1 MKVFRFALSILCVLG
16 AAPVLAQDYDRS
28 GMYGQL
34 NGVASF
40 DSIDGVPS
48 SALDTAIGVS
58 GRIGYRFSPRLAF
71 EGQLEYSGDF
81 ACCGADIT
89 ATVVTA
95 NGKFFVMTERAQP
108 YLLWGLGGAFG
119 SFSIPGFGSAKDSG
133 FAVKIGGGLDY
144 YVSESWGLT
153 GEVAYNIGTGDLED
167 FNYIAIGWGAF
178 LRF

>member
-1 MKVFRFALSILCVLG
+1 MKALRIAILALLALG
-16 AAPVLAQDYDRS
+16 ASAAFAQDYSRT

-48 SALDTAIGVS
+48 SALDNAIGVS
-58 GRIGYRFSPRLAF
+58 GRIGYRLTPRLAF
-71 EGQLEYSGDF
+71 EGQVEYSGDF
-81 ACCGADIT
+81 ACCGADVS

-153 GEVAYNIGTGDLED
+153 GEVSYNIGTGDLED